1 MTSCS
6 IFQPERA
13 VSVDELFETF
23 FTYET
28 FFTLKQAKMQGMMI
42 LTLILLDVFGTL
54 LIPLHYV
61 SHSAKN
67 CMGHTNL

>member
-13 VSVDELFETF
+13 VSVDELK
-23 FTYET
+23 ET